1 MFDLV
6 SMLGRKRERAN
17 YDDDI
22 RVIRN
27 WSEYE
32 NGRGKMKYLMYE
44 LEVDDGSTKVRLF
57 KAVKVV
63 RVYRLPKS
71 AKQSESFMD
80 MHAQVLTGVW
90 ETNVKMVTIIANMLT
105 PEPLG
110 LLFCYGVQGIAKT
123 EEEAKRSSDIQFAQL
138 VSALQGTY
146 RTMMYHLLDYKELE
160 WLREKMMTMKCLTV
174 VRGIPKPKM
183 GGVDAGPAMNN
194 NNANPDGQDT
204 TEELIAG
211 MTQYE
216 YVIEIVQNPVK
227 VEDLEKWLTQTA
239 REMTRWQK
247 QLQGNSTIN
256 FSLSVPMM
264 YMANLGASEG
274 WSHSYT
280 DASTVSNS
288 QMEGFSATFSNS
300 IGESMS
306 ESVGQTIGRT
316 IGQTH
321 TETYG
326 FNHGNNVGSS
336 LSDSWSNSVG
346 QSVGSNVGF
355 SENESH
361 SNSVSE
367 STSSSTGTSGS
378 TTESS
383 GWSST
388 TGTSHTVTDGTTD
401 TTSHGGGTSWS
412 NGWTNTTSNTT
423 TDATQAWT
431 ETNSNSTSHNFG
443 TQTSTNESSGWNF
456 GGNVGGS
463 TSAGVSLGV
472 NANQSVNYGISG
484 GISGSSG
491 SSTTDLNNSGSS
503 TDGTSTT
510 QNHGFTTSAGSSS
523 GTTGSSGGNTSW
535 SSSHATSHSVSN
547 GTSTSQGVSGS
558 TSFSNGWN
566 SSTSQSSGTGESW
579 SSGSGQSWGQ
589 SASQT
594 ESAGYSTGAG
604 SSTGESWGSSQ
615 SQSYGQTQSDSYSQ
629 SISQGHGTS
638 WGQSRGV
645 SQSAMYGQALGNS
658 IGTAIGSTGTITQG
672 TSSTMGLGP
681 SIGYAKSHQW
691 LDQEVQ
697 NILTLLDF
705 QNMRLMKALNTKG
718 AFYTDVYIATENEF
732 AKAAVSILAKTAWH
746 DDNAMM
752 CPLQVLDLPPEEEA
766 HLLYHF
772 SAFSPDA
779 RKDSIDGQ
787 MYSYRYSTILTPDE
801 CTAYTHPPRISEGGV
816 YADVEDV
823 PKFARPSMMRGDIYM
838 GHVLSSERWT
848 MDDEMETPAE
858 YRLPEDA
865 LMHGIF
871 TGESRSGKTVAAT
884 RFISELSKVR
894 RQKTG
899 KRLRILAMD
908 PKQDWRILA
917 KLVEPERFH
926 FYSMGNPEFHPINLN
941 ICKVPKNVD
950 PRQWVDGIIEIFC
963 RNYGLQERGKA
974 TCGESFYELYEEAGV
989 FEDSPNWREF
999 VPQRSAKVTM
1009 PKIFA
1014 RMVKHKQDLEDPI
1027 KSHKGRAGNEQRDV
1041 YARVIDRLQPF
1052 GRKFSLETQLFGQE
1066 DGLAIDELIGADDV
1080 TVLESYGLETTFK
1093 NFIFGCI
1100 TSGFFKYAQGHEGGF
1115 LAPDQYETV
1124 LVIEEA
1130 NEVLVGSDKASSAGQ
1145 GSSGFSGESEFE
1157 KILDQAAG
1165 LGLFIFSITQKIAD
1179 MPSSVVANS
1188 GLLFAGKI
1196 SREEDTKVVIRK
1208 IGREER
1214 LDNRD
1219 VLKWFPRSPIG
1230 WFVCRS
1236 SRNFNFLE
1244 TEPVLV
1250 HIDPLNV
1257 SPPTNRELDALLAKK
1272 EAMELLH
1279 AN

>member
-1 MFDLV
+1 MFDLPALL
-6 SMLGRKRERAN
+6 SQNRKGN

-22 RVIRN
+22 RIIRN
-27 WSEYE
+27 WTEY
-32 NGRGKMKYLMYE
+32 GSGMDKMRYLMFE
-44 LEVDDGSTKVRLF
+44 LEVNDGSSKIRLF
-57 KAVKVV
+57 KAIKFI
-63 RVYRLPKS
+63 RIYRLPKS

-80 MHAQVLTGVW
+80 MHAQVLTGIW
-90 ETNVKMVTIIANMLT
+90 EVNAKMITIIANMLS

-110 LLFCYGVQGIAKT
+110 LLFCYGVQGVART
-123 EEEAKRSSDIQFAQL
+123 EEEAKHSCDLQFAQL
-138 VSALQGTY
+138 TRALQGTY
-146 RTMMYHLLDYKELE
+146 RTMMFSLLTYKELE
-160 WLREKMMTMKCLTV
+160 WLREKMFTMKNLTV
-174 VRGIPKPKM
+174 VRGIPKPKQ
-183 GGVDAGPAMNN
+183 GGVDAGPGLNNMNV
-194 NNANPDGQDT
+194 NPDGQDT

-216 YVIEIVQNPVK
+216 YIIEIIQNPVK
-227 VEDLEKWLTQTA
+227 ESDLEKWLTQTA

-280 DASTVSNS
+280 DASTVSTGQS
-288 QMEGFSATFSNS
+288 EGYSTSFSNS
-300 IGESMS
+300 IGESMN
-306 ESVGQTIGRT
+306 ESVGQSIGRT
-316 IGQTH
+316 IGQSR
-321 TETYG
+321 TESYG
-326 FNHGNNVGSS
+326 LSHGNNVGSS
-336 LSDSWSNSVG
+336 LSDSWTNSIG
-346 QSVGSNVGF
+346 QSIGQNIGA
-355 SENESH
+355 SENMSH
-361 SNSVSE
+361 SNSISNSQTE
-367 STSSSTGTSGS
+367 SSGTSGS
-378 TTESS
+378 HSVSS
-383 GWSST
+383 GASYSH
-388 TGTSHTVTDGTTD
+388 GTSETNTTGTTD
-401 TTSHGGGTSWS
+401 TTSTSHSTSSTHTTSNGTSDGKTDMSHSWSSSNGYTNGHSWGSSDTHTDSSGWSSSNTIGGNVGVGIGPVSVGGSASHTSGESGGTSDAH
-412 NGWTNTTSNTT
+412 TT
-423 TDATQAWT
+423 TDSNSFNSSHSTSFNNGYT
-431 ETNSNSTSHNFG
+431 ENSSTSNSTSN
-443 TQTSTNESSGWNF
+443 
-456 GGNVGGS
+456 
-463 TSAGVSLGV
+463 
-472 NANQSVNYGISG
+472 
-484 GISGSSG
+484 
-491 SSTTDLNNSGSS
+491 
-503 TDGTSTT
+503 
-510 QNHGFTTSAGSSS
+510 SS
-523 GTTGSSGGNTSW
+523 GTTSTSG
-535 SSSHATSHSVSN
+535 SSHATSSSHSTGSSQSWGTSSSVSDSSGWN
-547 GTSTSQGVSGS
+547 KGTSVSQ
-558 TSFSNGWN
+558 
-566 SSTSQSSGTGESW
+566 GTGESW
-579 SSGSGQSWGQ
+579 SSGSGKSWGQ

-604 SSTGESWGSSQ
+604 SSAGESWGSSQ
-615 SQSYGQTQSDSYSQ
+615 TQSYGQTQSDSYTQ

-645 SQSAMYGQALGNS
+645 SESASYSESQAKSLGMALGS
-658 IGTAIGSTGTITQG
+658 SGTITHG

-681 SIGYAKSHQW
+681 SIGYAKSYQW

-718 AFYTDVYIATENEF
+718 AFYTDVYIATQDEF

-752 CPLQVLDLPPEEEA
+752 CPLQVLDLPPEEQA

-779 RKDSIDGQ
+779 RKDSLNGQ
-787 MYSYRYSTILTPDE
+787 MYSYLFSTILTPDE

-823 PKFARPSMMRGDIYM
+823 PKFARPSMMRGDIYL
-838 GHVLSSERWT
+838 GHILSSERWT
-848 MDDEMETPAE
+848 MEDGHETPAE

-884 RFISELSKVR
+884 RFISELTKVR
-894 RQKTG
+894 RHKTG
-899 KRLRILAMD
+899 KRLRVMVLD

-917 KLVEPERFH
+917 KLVEPERFR
-926 FYSMGNPEFHPINLN
+926 FYSLGDLDFHPINLN
-941 ICKVPKNVD
+941 ICKVPANVQ
-950 PRQWVDGIIEIFC
+950 PQTWVDGIIEIFC
-963 RNYGLQERGKA
+963 RCYGLAERGKA
-974 TCGESFYELYEEAGV
+974 TIGESFYELYQEAGV
-989 FEDSPNWREF
+989 FEDSPNWRDF
-999 VPQRSAKVTM
+999 VPERSAKVTL
-1009 PKIFA
+1009 PKIYE
-1014 RMVKHKQDLEDPI
+1014 RMLRHKLELEDPA
-1027 KSHKGRAGNEQRDV
+1027 KSHKGRAGNEARDV
-1041 YARVIDRLQPF
+1041 YARVLDRMQVF
-1052 GRKFSLETQLFGQE
+1052 GRKFSIETQLFGQE
-1066 DGLAIDELIGADDV
+1066 NGLGIDELIGKDDV

-1093 NFIFGCI
+1093 NFVFGCI
-1100 TSGFFKYAQGHEGGF
+1100 TSGFFKYAQGHEKGF
-1115 LAPDQYETV
+1115 LADDQYETV

-1130 NEVLVGSDKASSAGQ
+1130 NEVLIGSDTAGQ
-1145 GSSGFSGESEFE
+1145 GGGNTVGMAGESEFE

-1219 VLKWFPRSPIG
+1219 ILKWFPRSPIG

-1236 SRNFNFLE
+1236 SRNFNYLE
-1244 TEPVLV
+1244 NEPVLV

-1257 SPPTNRELDALLAKK
+1257 DPPNNKELDAILVKK
-1272 EAMELLH
+1272 QALELLH